1 MLRIN
6 NIKIRKDISNQEVFE
21 LAIQK
26 NKINKDDILEWH
38 VSKKSIDARHK
49 DDVHYLYAI
58 DIKVKNE
65 KKYKRLEKVK
75 QLQLPNFSVKCSL
88 SKRPVIVGAGP
99 SGLFAALTFVRNG
112 IKPIVIEQG
121 QDVETRKKTVDTFL
135 KTGNLNTL
143 SNVQFGEGGA
153 GTFSDGKLTTGIN
166 SPFCQSVLQEFVNF
180 GAPESIL
187 YMAKPHIGTDKLIGI
202 IKNMREFIISH
213 GGTFLF
219 NSKVIDFKVSNN
231 NIEAIYY
238 VSSQDSTGKIEE
250 LKTDTVILAI
260 GHSSRDTFEKLYE
273 KGFSMEKKNFSV
285 GVRIE
290 HLQEMINLAQYGSI
304 TKLRLPPAEYK
315 LAYHSPSGRSCYT
328 FCMCPGGT
336 VMASSSEPQTIVTN
350 GMSNF
355 LRDGKN
361 ANSAILV
368 GIVPEDFKNDS
379 PLSGIY
385 FQKEL
390 EEKAF
395 VLCGSNYFAPI
406 QKTGDFLNNQKSESI
421 GKVEPTYKPG
431 VTLSNLQEILPHF
444 VTDTL
449 KAGILYFDTK
459 LARIC

>member
-26 NKINKDDILEWH
+26 NKINKDDILKWH
-38 VSKKSIDARHK
+38 VSKKSIDARYK

-112 IKPIVIEQG
+112 INPIVIEQG
-121 QDVETRKKTVDTFL
+121 QDVETRKNTVDTFL

-166 SPFCQSVLQEFVNF
+166 SPFCQSVLQEFVSF

-219 NSKVIDFKVSNN
+219 NSKVIDFKVLNN

-238 VSSQDSTGKIEE
+238 VASKDSTGKIEE

-273 KGFSMEKKNFSV
+273 KGFFMEKKNFSV

-368 GIVPEDFKNDS
+368 GVVPEDFKSNS

-395 VLCGSNYFAPI
+395 VLGGSNYFAPI
-406 QKTGDFLNNQKSESI
+406 QKTGDFLNNQKSLSI
-421 GKVEPTYKPG
+421 GKVDPTYKPG
-431 VTLSNLQEILPHF
+431 VTLSNLQEILPQF
-444 VTDTL
+444 VTNTL
-449 KAGILYFDTK
+449 KEGILYFDTK
-459 LARIC
+459 IARIC

>member
-26 NKINKDDILEWH
+26 NKINKDDILDWH

-75 QLQLPNFSVKCSL
+75 QLQLPNFSVKFSL

-112 IKPIVIEQG
+112 ISPIVIEQG

-166 SPFCQSVLQEFVNF
+166 SPFCQNVLQEFVNF

-219 NSKVIDFKVSNN
+219 NSKVIDFKVLNN

-238 VSSQDSTGKIEE
+238 VSGKDSTGKIEE

-273 KGFSMEKKNFSV
+273 KGFFMEKKNFSV

-368 GIVPEDFKNDS
+368 GVVPEDFKSNS

-390 EEKAF
+390 EERAF
-395 VLCGSNYFAPI
+395 VLGGSNYFAPI

-431 VTLSNLQEILPHF
+431 VTLSNLQEILPQF
-444 VTDTL
+444 IINTL
-449 KAGILYFDTK
+449 KEGILYFDTK
-459 LARIC
+459 IARIC